1 MAMTSSSTDGLKD
14 RDAGVYAVDIPTLRA
29 NESNF
34 RTLFDTISH
43 GVVFH
48 AVDGQITTANA
59 AAQSILGLT
68 LDQLRGKT
76 PIDPRWKAQRLNG
89 NTIPGEE
96 HPAMLALKSGKA
108 VQDTVMEIDVPE
120 RSRIWIQVNAF
131 PLFHDGV
138 LTGAYASFDDITFRK
153 RLQEEQHI
161 SEQRFRSF
169 VENANDVYFALN
181 PAGDF
186 TYVSPRW
193 REVFGYESDDAVGRP
208 FIPFV
213 HPEDVPTCL
222 QALQETMT
230 TGHKRSGVE
239 YRVKRNDG
247 SYVWYTANVSRIE
260 DPASGKP
267 MLIGIGRD
275 ISKRKHAEQALQES
289 EARYRTLMEWS
300 PEPCAVH
307 RNGLLVYVNPA
318 TLELFGVPSLEQ
330 VIGSPLMNWVHPDSR
345 ELARERIKALA
356 TVGLTN
362 TTVEE
367 KFLKMD
373 GSVISVEVKSTAIQY
388 DGEKAVY
395 VVIHDITQR
404 KRAELIAK
412 QYQTVIQTSMDG
424 FWITD
429 ETATIIE
436 VNEAACSMHGYTQ
449 SELIGLNITDLEA
462 GESPE
467 ETAAHTEQMREVG
480 YVQFEARHRRK
491 DGTVI
496 NVEVSVQYSAELGGR
511 MFAFLRDITDRKI
524 LEEKVHQLAFNDPLT
539 NLPNRRLL
547 GDRLRQIISA
557 CKRSLQF
564 AALLFIDLDNF
575 KPLNDQYGRDA
586 GDLLLIQVA
595 KRISDCVR
603 QVDTVA
609 RFGGDEFVVILTAMD
624 EHTGKPIDQAHAV
637 AQKILYALALP
648 YKLTLHDDDGQA
660 STLNCSCTASI
671 GITLIAHD
679 STSPEDV
686 LRSADTAMY
695 RAKRHGGSSIW
706 FSD

>member
-1 MAMTSSSTDGLKD
+1 MASSSTGALKD
-14 RDAGVYAVDIPTLRA
+14 PLAGVCAVDIPALRA

-34 RTLFDTISH
+34 RTLFDTIPH

-59 AAQSILGLT
+59 AAQHILGLT

-76 PIDPRWKAQRLNG
+76 PIDPRWKARRLDG

-96 HPAMLALKSGKA
+96 HPAMLALKSGKV
-108 VQDTVMEIDVPE
+108 VQDTLMEIDVPE
-120 RSRIWIQVNAF
+120 RSRIWIQVNAV

-138 LTGAYASFDDITFRK
+138 LSGAYASFDDITVRK
-153 RLQEEQHI
+153 RLQEELHI
-161 SEQRFRSF
+161 SQQRFRSF

-193 REVFGYESDDAVGRP
+193 CEVFGYELNETLGRP

-213 HPEDVPTCL
+213 HPEDIPTCL

-230 TGHKRSGVE
+230 TGRKRGGVE

-247 SYVWYTANVSRIE
+247 SYVWYAANVSLID

-275 ISKRKHAEQALQES
+275 ISERKYAEQALQES
-289 EARYRTLMEWS
+289 EARYRTLLEWS

-330 VIGSPLMNWVHPDSR
+330 VIGSPLMNWVHPDCR
-345 ELARERIKALA
+345 ELAKERIKALA

-362 TTVEE
+362 MAVEE

-388 DGEKAVY
+388 DGEKAIY

-404 KRAELIAK
+404 KRADLIAK

-436 VNEAACSMHGYTQ
+436 VNEAVCSMHGYTQ
-449 SELIGLNITDLEA
+449 SELLGLNITDLEA
-462 GESPE
+462 DESSE
-467 ETAAHTEQMREVG
+467 ETAAHTEQMRDSG

-511 MFAFLRDITDRKI
+511 MFAFVRDITERKI

-547 GDRLRQIISA
+547 GDRLRQTISA

-575 KPLNDQYGRDA
+575 KPLNDRHGHDA
-586 GDLLLIQVA
+586 GDLLLVQVA

-609 RFGGDEFVVILTAMD
+609 RFGGDEFVVILTAID
-624 EHTGKPIDQAHAV
+624 EHTGRPRDQAHAV

-648 YKLTLHDDDGQA
+648 YKLTLHDDVGEA
-660 STLNCSCTASI
+660 STLNCGCTASI

-679 STSPEDV
+679 ASSPEDV

-695 RAKRHGGSSIW
+695 RAKHDGGSSIW